1 MLCLLALVV
10 FAGLALFSTRYRALA
25 REALACVFRRV
36 TLRKCTTGFDKRV
49 KAALVGR
56 VMRTHPGA
64 ARLLHR
70 HLEALAWTFVLT
82 LAASGSYLG
91 YAVHNYYQYGSC
103 YGPVRRGFC
112 VFDPS
117 GRRSRYSG
125 IVTSHRGRPVVPG
138 DAGGP
143 ALGPPDAP
151 VTVIEFGCYTC
162 PYTRESALAVDE
174 LLARH
179 GAQVRFVYRHFP
191 LDAIETAS
199 ATCGE
204 SDGPHAGATRAAVAG
219 SCARAQGR
227 FWEYHRLLM
236 SRPDALATCDGLVHL
251 ATEIGIDDQRFAAC
265 LAEPAM
271 RDGVGRDFEDGTNAG
286 IYGTPTF
293 YVNGAR
299 LVAPSGEELEDAVE
313 HALGEGIRR

>member
-1 MLCLLALVV
+1 MLCLLALIVV
-10 FAGLALFSTRYRALA
+10 AGLAVVSARYRPLA

-49 KAALVGR
+49 KAAVVGR

-70 HLEALAWTFVLT
+70 HLEALAWTFVL
-82 LAASGSYLG
+82 AFAGSATHLG
-91 YAVHNYYQYGSC
+91 YGLYSFYHYGSC

-125 IVTSHRGRPVVPG
+125 IATRYRGRPVVPG
-138 DAGGP
+138 AGDGA
-143 ALGPPDAP
+143 ALGPPEAP

-162 PYTRESALAVDE
+162 PYTRHGASAVDA

-179 GAQVRFVYRHFP
+179 PDSVRFVYRHFP
-191 LDAIETAS
+191 LDAVEA
-199 ATCGE
+199 AACE
-204 SDGPHAGATRAAVAG
+204 AEPGPHAGATRAAVAAG
-219 SCARAQGR
+219 CARAQGR
-227 FWEYHRLLM
+227 FWEYHRSLL
-236 SRPDALATCDGLVHL
+236 SRPEVVATCDGLVRL
-251 ATEIGIDDQRFAAC
+251 ASELDMDDGRFARC
-265 LAEPAM
+265 LVEPAM
-271 RDGVGRDFEDGTNAG
+271 QDAVRRDFEDAARAG
-286 IYGTPTF
+286 LYGTPTF

-299 LVAPSGEELEDAVE
+299 LVAPSEEELEDAVRR
-313 HALGEGIRR
+313 ALEQVHR